1 MGEEKIRAFNLGG
14 SSVEQQMLVERHRRI
29 ADNVSLVISALERM
43 DDKIL
48 SGAAAEA
55 RRLVDE
61 QKALLWLVEDPYQV
75 YYIAATVY
83 ILPNP
88 EENGI
93 IPAIVVDGSL
103 GILLESP
110 TRWDEGTRRA
120 VVDAIINLPSAYIA
134 ALGFSQHTL
143 LSGEAFFTKLEVG
156 DPTRQRI
163 IPIRELVR

>member
-75 YYIAATVY
+75 YYIAA
-83 ILPNP
+83 
-88 EENGI
+88 
-93 IPAIVVDGSL
+93 
-103 GILLESP
+103 
-110 TRWDEGTRRA
+110 
-120 VVDAIINLPSAYIA
+120 DADAM
-134 ALGFSQHTL
+134 
-143 LSGEAFFTKLEVG
+143 
-156 DPTRQRI
+156 DPFAGRKEWT
-163 IPIRELVR
+163 